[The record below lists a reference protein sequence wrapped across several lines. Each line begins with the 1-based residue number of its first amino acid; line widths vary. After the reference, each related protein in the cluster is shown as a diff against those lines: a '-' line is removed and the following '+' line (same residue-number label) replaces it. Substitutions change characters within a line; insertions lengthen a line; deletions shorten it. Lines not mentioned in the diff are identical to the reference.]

1 MFSIDV
7 REEERGTVLVLRGE
21 LDHDSVVQLDEA
33 GRRATAP
40 GGGEGT
46 VVADLAGLTFCDS
59 SGVSALL
66 RLYRALKARH
76 RGLALAAVPPTVLRL
91 FALTGLDQIFTVHAD
106 VHGALA
112 AGRDTAP
119 GAGAPARQNGKETT

>member
-1 MFSIDV
+1 MFSIEV
-7 REEERGTVLVLRGE
+7 RAEGRGTVLVLRGE

-33 GRRATAP
+33 GRRETAP

-46 VVADLAGLTFCDS
+46 VVADLGALTFCDS

-66 RLYRALKARH
+66 RLYRGLEARQ
-76 RGLALAAVPPTVLRL
+76 RRLALAAVPRTVLRL
-91 FALTGLDQIFTVHAD
+91 FTLTGLDQIFTVHPD
-106 VHGALA
+106 VHEALA
-112 AGRDTAP
+112 AGRDIAT

>member
-76 RGLALAAVPPTVLRL
+76 RVLALAAVPPTVLRL

>member
-7 REEERGTVLVLRGE
+7 REEGRGTVLVLRGD

-33 GRRATAP
+33 GRRETAP
-40 GGGEGT
+40 DRAEGT

-66 RLYRALKARH
+66 RLYRRLEAGH
-76 RGLALAAVPPTVLRL
+76 RRLVLAAVPRTVQRL

-106 VHGALA
+106 VHEALA
-112 AGRDTAP
+112 AGRATP
-119 GAGAPARQNGKETT
+119 TGAGAPARQNGKETT

>member
-1 MFSIDV
+1 MFSIEV
-7 REEERGTVLVLRGE
+7 REEEWGTVLVLRGE

-33 GRRATAP
+33 GRRVTAP

-66 RLYRALKARH
+66 RLYRALEARH

-91 FALTGLDQIFTVHAD
+91 FTLTGLDQIFPVHAD